1 MRAKLKQANHVLLEV
16 TRSGLELKMAGL
28 LRMNLLL
35 SFLVQECRENAG
47 MRSGCGWVDTD
58 GFTTRKRAAKPD
70 AADCTE

>member
-35 SFLVQECRENAG
+35 SFLVQECMG
-47 MRSGCGWVDTD
+47 QGQGVVVGDW
-58 GFTTRKRAAKPD
+58 
-70 AADCTE
+70 